1 MKGNELSEVTLRAKK
16 VTELFRE
23 YNACIQLTDFTNQDN
38 IDDLGRDFKIML
50 ANLGI
55 SDPNIDI
62 IFKAIKIELNKI
74 ANKNVECLQEV
85 LIKKKEVDN

>member
-1 MKGNELSEVTLRAKK
+1 MKGNELSEVTLKAKE
-16 VTELFRE
+16 VTERFRE
-23 YNACIQLTDFTNQDN
+23 YSACIQLTDFTNQDN
-38 IDDLGRDFKIML
+38 IDEIGMDFKIML

-74 ANKNVECLQEV
+74 ANKNAEWLHEV

>member
-1 MKGNELSEVTLRAKK
+1 MKGNELSEVTLRAKE
-16 VTELFRE
+16 VTERFGE

-38 IDDLGRDFKIML
+38 IDELGTDFKIML

-55 SDPNIDI
+55 SDQNIDI

-74 ANKNVECLQEV
+74 ANKNAEWLHEV